1 MKEESKSAVRQ
12 LTKHRVIQQKE
23 AVNKGLK
30 ENSISLPV
38 NALLGFGS

>member
-1 MKEESKSAVRQ
+1 MKEESKSSVRQ
-12 LTKHRVIQQKE
+12 STKDRVIQQKE

-30 ENSISLPV
+30 QDSISFPV

>member
-1 MKEESKSAVRQ
+1 MKEENKSVVRQ
-12 LTKHRVIQQKE
+12 STKNRVIQQKE

-30 ENSISLPV
+30 ENPISFPV